1 MNNNKMQTF
10 EKHIVVSQ
18 DDLDNLNHV
27 NNVRYVQWVQ
37 NIATEHWHSKTN
49 EDIRN
54 SYFWVLL
61 KHTIE
66 YKSEAILG
74 DVVKLVTY
82 VKKSAGVKSIRMVEI
97 YDKNTNKL
105 LVTSETTWCFVNSET
120 KRPARIP
127 EEIVD
132 LFS

>member
-1 MNNNKMQTF
+1 MQTF

-37 NIATEHWHSKTN
+37 DIATEHWHSKTS
-49 EDIRN
+49 EAIRN
-54 SYFWVLL
+54 TYFWVLL

-74 DVVKLVTY
+74 DVLKLVTY
-82 VKKSAGVKSIRMVEI
+82 VKKSSGVRSIRMVEI
-97 YDKNTNKL
+97 YDQNTNKL
-105 LVTSETTWCFVNSET
+105 LVTSETTWCFVNAET
-120 KRPARIP
+120 KRPARITP
-127 EEIVD
+127 DIVE

>member
-18 DDLDNLNHV
+18 NDIDNLNHV

-37 NIATEHWHSKTN
+37 DIATEHWHSKTN
-49 EDIRN
+49 EAIRDT
-54 SYFWVLL
+54 YFWVLL

-74 DVVKLVTY
+74 DVLKLVTY
-82 VKKSAGVKSIRMVEI
+82 VKKSSGVRTIRMVEI
-97 YDKNTNKL
+97 YDQNTNKL
-105 LVTSETTWCFVNSET
+105 LVTSETTWCFMNVET
-120 KRPARIP
+120 KRPARITP
-127 EEIVD
+127 DIVE

>member
-1 MNNNKMQTF
+1 MQTF

-37 NIATEHWHSKTN
+37 DIATEHWHSKTS

-54 SYFWVLL
+54 TYFWVLL

-74 DVVKLVTY
+74 DVLKLVTY
-82 VKKSAGVKSIRMVEI
+82 VKKSSGVRSIRMVEI
-97 YDKNTNKL
+97 YDQNTNKL
-105 LVTSETTWCFVNSET
+105 LVTSETTWCFVNAET
-120 KRPARIP
+120 KRPARITP
-127 EEIVD
+127 DIVE